1 MKYIIEAFSV
11 LTVLMINL
19 FICIGVLTASVDVA
33 AAKQYNADVVAEI
46 ENSNFNPNVIA
57 ECETQAQAQGYLLE
71 VTTAAYLGNDE
82 RYTAQVKLT
91 YTYEIPV
98 LGISQQ
104 RVTRGLAR

>member
-11 LTVLMINL
+11 LTIFMIHL
-19 FICIGVLTASVDVA
+19 FLCIGVLTASADVA

-57 ECETQAQAQGYLLE
+57 ACETQAQAQGYLLE
-71 VTTAAYLGNDE
+71 VIPAVYSGSTE

-91 YTYEIPV
+91 YSYKIPV

-104 RVTRGLAR
+104 RVTRGIAR